1 MTLFEWRA
9 MSGRMDDTE
18 DTRNGGS
25 DGRRSSVVRRL
36 RRVFLALVAAGIAVM
51 FVGLVGFVVEI
62 IGARHPEK
70 ARGDGVVVLTGG
82 RDRVDVALAI
92 LQSGAARRLLISGV
106 NPTTTADAIRRQ
118 TETPANLFA
127 CCVDLGRRAE
137 TTYGNAREAA
147 DWAAEHQFASLVVVT
162 SAYHIPRALT
172 EMRAE
177 FRRRGLNVTLQA
189 IAVRKADLGATVL
202 SFEPETVRVLAA
214 EYVKYMLA
222 HVRLIAERAGL
233 QPSAALPSPVRQL
246 AAGHAPASAASTL
259 AR

>member
-9 MSGRMDDTE
+9 MSERRDDTE

-25 DGRRSSVVRRL
+25 GRRRGGFGRRL
-36 RRVFLALVAAGIAVM
+36 RRVFLALVAAGAAVM
-51 FVGLVGFVVEI
+51 LVGLVGFVVEI
-62 IGARHPEK
+62 IGARHPER

-82 RDRVDVALAI
+82 RDRIDVALAI

-106 NPTTTADAIRRQ
+106 NPATTADAIRRQ

-137 TTYGNAREAA
+137 TTNGNAREAA
-147 DWAAEHQFASLVVVT
+147 DWASEHQFASLVVVT

-214 EYVKYMLA
+214 EYLKYMLA
-222 HVRLIAERAGL
+222 HVRLIAEQAGL
-233 QPSAALPSPVRQL
+233 PPAAALPSPARQL
-246 AAGHAPASAASTL
+246 ASGHAPVSTASPV